1 MTDAIS
7 PRRARVV
14 EAMTRDTGI
23 TEDIIKDL
31 VHHFY
36 GLVRQDPLIG
46 PVFDER
52 ISDWD
57 PHLARMCRFWSSV
70 ALMSGTYHGQPMV
83 MHAPLPVS
91 GAHFD
96 RWLELF
102 AEATKAICTPEAAM
116 FFMDRAGRIAE
127 SLELG
132 IAGARGQ
139 MLQRGERLP
148 AIETDA

>member
-7 PRRARVV
+7 PRRARIV

-23 TEDIIKDL
+23 TEEIIKDL

-46 PVFDER
+46 PVFNER

-57 PHLARMCRFWSSV
+57 PHLARMCSFWSSV

-102 AEATKAICTPEAAM
+102 AVATQEVCSPEAAT
-116 FFMDRAGRIAE
+116 FFMDRASRIAE
-127 SLELG
+127 SLEMG
-132 IAGARGQ
+132 IAGARGE
-139 MLQRGERLP
+139 MLRRGERLSP
-148 AIETDA
+148 VESGA

>member
-1 MTDAIS
+1 MTDAIP

-14 EAMTRDTGI
+14 EAMTRDKGI
-23 TEDIIKDL
+23 TENIIKDL

-46 PVFDER
+46 PIFSEH

-57 PHLARMCRFWSSV
+57 PHLERICSFWSSV

-83 MHAPLPVS
+83 LHAGLPVS
-91 GAHFD
+91 AIHFD

-102 AEATKAICTPEAAM
+102 AEATETICSPAAAA

-132 IAGARGQ
+132 IASARGQ
-139 MLQRGERLP
+139 TLRRGERLAAP
-148 AIETDA
+148 DTDA